1 MANKGLKGI
10 TYEINGS
17 TVGLQNA
24 LKEVNTKTRD
34 LNSEL
39 KQVQRLL
46 KLDPNNV
53 TLLKQKQDLLNKSI
67 SETKDKLNTLKDAQ
81 SQVEQQF
88 RNGDIGEEQYRS
100 FQREIENTKQK
111 LKQLED
117 QAKNTGSILGTHLQ
131 NAGEKI
137 SSAGQKISGAGQS
150 LMPVTGAIVG
160 IGTAA
165 VVAGDNFEAQMSR
178 VKAISGAT
186 GQDFEAL
193 RNQALQLGQDTAF
206 SAGEVAEGME
216 NLASAGFSTQEI
228 MSAMPGMLDL
238 AASSGEDLASSSDI
252 CASTLRGFG
261 LAAGD
266 AGHVADVLA
275 KSSADT
281 NASVASLGEAMK
293 YIAPVANSAGWSL
306 EQVTAA
312 IGEMA
317 DQGIKGEQAGTT
329 LRGALTNLMNPSSE
343 AAKAMQSIGFSAYNS
358 QGKMKP
364 LSDIIADL
372 NSKTKGLSNQQRD
385 QVVSTIMGT
394 NALSGMQV
402 LLKDGSSNLDKLT
415 ASLKNSDGASKA
427 MASTMQDNTKGS
439 IEQMMGSIETAAI
452 KIQTALAPTI
462 TNIANSITGLVNK
475 FSSLDSAQQET
486 IIKIAGIVA
495 AVAPALLIVGKMTTG
510 IGALTSGV
518 GKTMTAVSNFQKVLK
533 GGGTLAKAFSAALTP
548 AGAVVA
554 AVIAVTAVVA
564 LLVVGIKHLYDT
576 NANFRNAVNT
586 IWNSIKSTL
595 QTIANWFSGSFLPM
609 LQKAP
614 EQIKT
619 FFTGLPSF
627 FNSLLNQIKINVSN
641 TINEIKTTVS
651 NIANTIFNT
660 VKTKL
665 NQLNITLQ
673 KHATQIK
680 VVAGIL
686 GTVFGPA
693 LIKSGIQAVTAGS
706 KIASGFIVNLVKTG
720 AQAAITGA
728 KLTANF
734 VASMIKSGAEAVI
747 NGAKITASFV
757 TSMIQSGA
765 QAVVNGA
772 KLTASFT
779 ASMIEAGAQAVIN
792 GAKVVS
798 SFIASMIQAAA
809 QAITTGAAITGNL
822 IAAIVAYAASGWKAV
837 AAITAQTTA
846 WVAQKAVTIASTVA
860 TKAATAAQ
868 WLFNAALN
876 ANPIGIVITAITAL
890 VGALVILYNKNKTFR
905 DFINNMWSNIKTG
918 WMNVINGIESAWD
931 SLNPLQWGK
940 DFMDGLINGI
950 KSKIED
956 IKNAVKNVANT
967 IHSHLHFSRPDEGP
981 LADYETWMPDFMSGL
996 AEGITNNIFKVK
1008 NAVSQVASSMVNA
1021 VPTDLSL
1028 NIGASINGINGLRTA
1043 YASAQS
1049 VSTSTYNTPI
1059 NIKMGDITVQGNADQ
1074 NALVQMKQIAQDQV
1088 DQLEQHLIYAFTL
1101 LPSKACVKVK

>member
-1 MANKGLKGI
+1 LANKGLKGI

-564 LLVVGIKHLYDT
+564 LLVIGIKHLWDT
-576 NANFRNAVNT
+576 NEGFRNTVTAVWNGIKTTITTVVNAIVGFFTTTIPGAWNGLVSLFNSIPAWWNGLWTQVGQFFTSLWNEIGNFFTATIPTWVNNFINFFATLPEKIGYIIGTVFASIVNFGVNAFNWVTTELPKIINGIINWFAQLPGKIWTWLLNT
-586 IWNSIKSTL
+586 ITKIKQWGTDTWNYLSQQIPKIINGIGT
-595 QTIANWFSGSFLPM
+595 WFSGLPG
-609 LQKAP
+609 KVW
-614 EQIKT
+614 T
-619 FFTGLPSF
+619 W
-627 FNSLLNQIKINVSN
+627 LLNTLDK
-641 TINEIKTTVS
+641 
-651 NIANTIFNT
+651 
-660 VKTKL
+660 VKTWCGNLVSTAGTEIPKFVAKVMEFIGEL
-665 NQLNITLQ
+665 PGKMLDIGKNIV
-673 KHATQIK
+673 H
-680 VVAGIL
+680 GIWDGINGAISWL
-686 GTVFGPA
+686 HDRISDFC
-693 LIKSGIQAVTAGS
+693 SGIVKGFKDHL
-706 KIASGFIVNLVKTG
+706 KIHSPSQIFADEVGRYMALGIGQGFIENMKS
-720 AQAAITGA
+720 
-728 KLTANF
+728 
-734 VASMIKSGAEAVI
+734 VASMMQ
-747 NGAKITASFV
+747 ASIPTNFD
-757 TSMIQSGA
+757 
-765 QAVVNGA
+765 
-772 KLTASFT
+772 LTLGT
-779 ASMIEAGAQAVIN
+779 
-792 GAKVVS
+792 
-798 SFIASMIQAAA
+798 
-809 QAITTGAAITGNL
+809 
-822 IAAIVAYAASGWKAV
+822 
-837 AAITAQTTA
+837 
-846 WVAQKAVTIASTVA
+846 
-860 TKAATAAQ
+860 
-868 WLFNAALN
+868 
-876 ANPIGIVITAITAL
+876 
-890 VGALVILYNKNKTFR
+890 
-905 DFINNMWSNIKTG
+905 
-918 WMNVINGIESAWD
+918 
-931 SLNPLQWGK
+931 
-940 DFMDGLINGI
+940 
-950 KSKIED
+950 
-956 IKNAVKNVANT
+956 
-967 IHSHLHFSRPDEGP
+967 
-981 LADYETWMPDFMSGL
+981 
-996 AEGITNNIFKVK
+996 
-1008 NAVSQVASSMVNA
+1008 
-1021 VPTDLSL
+1021 
-1028 NIGASINGINGLRTA
+1028 SINGMNGLKTA
-1043 YASAQS
+1043 AASANS
-1049 VSTSTYNTPI
+1049 YSYNNNTPI
-1059 NIKMGDITVQGNADQ
+1059 NLKIKMGNITVQGNADEKVI
-1074 NALVQMKQIAQDQV
+1074 AQMKQIAQDEVNKITRELKNFGSTV
-1088 DQLEQHLIYAFTL
+1088 DQFVNRN
-1101 LPSKACVKVK
+1101 KR